1 MKKLTIALL
10 LFTLSALTSCAG
22 DVQKGVNA
30 DESGDCATA
39 FKEFPSLAEQRV
51 AEHKFKVVPS
61 RKGWNAY
68 ERGDYTTACKEFAAL
83 AGQGYQDAQY
93 NLGLMYHNGQGF
105 KQDYKQAIK
114 WFTRAA
120 EQGFAEAQYNLA
132 AMYHNGQGVPQDNV
146 YAHMWFNLAA
156 ANGNEPASKNRDI
169 VAKRMT
175 TADISKAQSLARE
188 CLKKNYKGC

>member
-10 LFTLSALTSCAG
+10 LFTLSALTSWAG
-22 DVQKGVNA
+22 DFQKGV
-30 DESGDCATA
+30 S
-39 FKEFPSLAEQRV
+39 
-51 AEHKFKVVPS
+51 
-61 RKGWNAY
+61 AY
-68 ERGDYTTACKEFAAL
+68 KSGDYTTAFKEFAAL
-83 AGQGYQDAQY
+83 AEQGDADAQF
-93 NLGLMYHNGQGF
+93 NLALMYKDGQEVP
-105 KQDYKQAIK
+105 QDYKQAVRWYTK
-114 WFTRAA
+114 AA
-120 EQGFAEAQYNLA
+120 EQGAVRAQSNLGT
-132 AMYHNGQGVPQDNV
+132 MYGTGQGVPQDNV